1 MKLDI
6 LGYDVSSMI
15 RHLQDITAVEGL
27 PDYDA
32 DAHAQDDKERAQDTY
47 GENEKCYRQSTGTSE
62 GGVLVSGHAFA
73 QPGHK
78 GATPTVSWLWGLGET
93 RGSFLSSSK
102 IGRASCRERV

>member
-1 MKLDI
+1 MGSLA
-6 LGYDVSSMI
+6 VI
-15 RHLQDITAVEGL
+15 REDPAQGPDDFGVAVEGL

-93 RGSFLSSSK
+93 RGSFLGSLPLVGKS
-102 IGRASCRERV
+102 